1 MISSIVTPVVMA
13 IIMED
18 VAWCAIL
25 TFISVFCYWCINYIA
40 AEIEMPFGEDAND
53 LPVARLQESLNQ
65 ALMMLLD
72 DRCRQAPSFTFNDQ
86 ALDLGTIPCPFWLI
100 TDVQHN
106 MFGEHHH
113 KTKKLEA

>member
-40 AEIEMPFGEDAND
+40 AEIEMPFGDDAND
-53 LPVARLQESLNQ
+53 LPVARLQESMNT
-65 ALMMLLD
+65 ALVMLLHD
-72 DRCRQAPSFTFNDQ
+72 NCKKTPAFAFMEKHRRCDTK
-86 ALDLGTIPCPFWLI
+86 PCPFFLI
-100 TDVQHN
+100 TDVQHRI
-106 MFGEHHH
+106 FGEGHH
-113 KTKKLEA
+113 KQRKL